1 MMNLLE
7 PTGKRFL
14 YACLPGLPLYRVG
27 DTPSPQRFF
36 PVKNPAMNH
45 GKISNATDDSRH
57 RPGSSEFF
65 KRMDPNLEESR
76 EEKIPDITTK
86 QMLERLDDVLATG

>member
-1 MMNLLE
+1 LEIPE
-7 PTGKRFL
+7 PTGKRFF

-65 KRMDPNLEESR
+65 KGWIRTWKR
-76 EEKIPDITTK
+76 AVRKIPDITTK